1 MDNLLKMMKKL
12 IRKNR
17 ENWSLTDK
25 YVDVQLGKSMRHQ
38 RVYLYFQG
46 GFYFFKSVVMGST
59 AVRKNK
65 RRWNELVLM
74 AWQRNADHEI
84 VNFGFDKQDRLI
96 GLIRHPAEQ
105 DRLIGL
111 IRHPAEHLDP
121 EELELYI
128 TTLTRE
134 CDRFEYLLA
143 GKDKF

>member
-12 IRKNR
+12 IRKNG

-46 GFYFFKSVVMGST
+46 GFYFFKSVVMSST

-65 RRWNELVLM
+65 QRWKELVLM
-74 AWQRNADHEI
+74 TWQRNADHEL
-84 VNFGFDKQDRLI
+84 VNFGFDKQDRLV
-96 GLIRHPAEQ
+96 
-105 DRLIGL
+105 GL

-128 TTLTRE
+128 VALTRE